1 MLTLNGQE
9 QAPSIYPNPVTEF
22 MRIQDD
28 YTRVKHLEIYN
39 VVGRKLQ
46 SFSVNFSG
54 QKYDVSR
61 LPRGIYMVR
70 MMDEQGTILRT
81 QRISKY
87 NP

>member
-1 MLTLNGQE
+1 
-9 QAPSIYPNPVTEF
+9 

-28 YTRVKHLEIYN
+28 YNRVKHLEIYN

-46 SFSVNFSG
+46 SFSVNYSG